1 MERVQRAIAR
11 TVPVLLALIAAA
23 ACSDMPVSPAAGG
36 ASAPSFDVAG
46 RGPRDVPAVRI
57 DLPAQPRAWDGDPA
71 ALKPAIVVAGGYAV
85 VAFKEPGSARAL
97 ATGNRG
103 AVTAGTVRA
112 GMELLQRSG
121 AEVIE
126 LLDAIGA
133 ARVRVS
139 PAQAVELGAHPLVD
153 FVEPRQYGQ
162 VQAQDTTWGI
172 RMVGAPTYWSL
183 NTGAGA
189 RVLII
194 DTGHQQ
200 NHVDLPAVPTANCA
214 GVYGGCDDASTA
226 SWHGTRVLG
235 IVAARNNLDG
245 VVGVA
250 PGTTGANIYMYGAC
264 DDYNGC
270 PTDAVTAGIN
280 AGIWNANVMNLSM
293 TQPYDAAQSTAIA
306 QAWSNGIVI
315 VAAAGN
321 FMSNTPVY
329 PADYANVIGVSG
341 VNADKSFAASGTTG
355 CSGYSNYGSHVDLS
369 APFSANSTIGIN
381 SYGTLCGTSMAA
393 PHVTG
398 VAALVKSANPT
409 WTNTQV
415 VNHLYATA
423 EDRGTA
429 GRDDYFG
436 YGIVRAVRP
445 PCANITGPTSITA
458 AGTYTWQANA
468 DCGNGTYTFNWEYR
482 AQGSATWTSVGTG
495 SSYSRTVALSNPA
508 FELRV
513 TVTSS
518 GLSVSDTHSVTVVQ
532 PPAASITGTTS
543 ITAAGTYT
551 WQANASGGNG
561 TYTYSWEYRVQGTTT
576 WTAVGTASS
585 YSRAV
590 ALGNPAFELRAT
602 VTSNG
607 LTGSDTHLVA
617 VSPAP
622 PTAAISGTTSITTAG
637 TYTWSANAASGN
649 GTYTYN
655 WEYRVGTGA
664 WTSVGTASSY
674 SRAVSAGNPSFELR
688 VTVTSGGLTGS
699 DTHLVSVN
707 IPVTPFAVTITGS
720 DYLIGGET
728 GSWQANVTGAPGAVS
743 YQWQYKTASGTTW
756 SNVGTNSASYSR
768 MAPLKASFY
777 VRVVVTS
784 GASSVSDDQYVQVEP
799 QDPMCGDVYC

>member
-1 MERVQRAIAR
+1 MFAR
-11 TVPVLLALIAAA
+11 SMLLLIAAA
-23 ACSDMPVSPAAGG
+23 ACSDLPSSSGAPAAGG
-36 ASAPSFDVAG
+36 ESAPSFSAAA
-46 RGPRDVPAVRI
+46 RAPRDVPEVRI
-57 DLPAQPRAWDGDPA
+57 DLPAQPRAWDSHPA
-71 ALKPAIVVAGGYAV
+71 ALESAIATAGGYAV

-112 GMELLQRSG
+112 GLELLQRSG

-133 ARVRVS
+133 ARVRVT
-139 PAQAVELGAHPLVD
+139 PAQAAQLARHALVD
-153 FVEPRQYGQ
+153 FVEPRQYGR
-162 VQAQDTTWGI
+162 VQAQDTPWGI
-172 RMVGAPTYWSL
+172 SMVGAPTYWPL

-264 DDYNGC
+264 DEYAGC

-280 AGIWNANVMNLSM
+280 AGIWNAQVMNLSL
-293 TQPYDAAQSTAIA
+293 TQPYDAAQATAIS
-306 QAWSNGIVI
+306 QAWSNGIII

-329 PADYANVIGVSG
+329 PADYTNVIGVSG
-341 VNADKSFAASGTTG
+341 VNADKSFASSGTTG

-369 APFSANSTIGIN
+369 APFSANSTIGTN
-381 SYGTLCGTSMAA
+381 TYGVLCGTSMAA

-398 VAALVKSANPT
+398 VAALVKSANPA
-409 WTNTQV
+409 WTNQQV

-436 YGIVRAVRP
+436 HGIVRAVRP
-445 PCANITGPTSITA
+445 PCANITGPTSISV

-482 AQGSATWTSVGTG
+482 AQGAATWTSVGTG
-495 SSYSRTVALSNPA
+495 SSYSRAVSLSNPA

-518 GLSVSDTHSVTVVQ
+518 GLTVSDTHSVAIVSL
-532 PPAASITGTTS
+532 PDANITGTSS
-543 ITAAGTYT
+543 ITTAGTYTWQANASGGNGTYTYNWEYRVGTSAWTSVGTASSYSRAVSPGNASFELRVTVTSNGSSGSDTHAVTVVSLPGANITGTSSITTAGTYT

-561 TYTYSWEYRVQGTTT
+561 TYTYSWEYRVQGATT
-576 WTAVGTASS
+576 WAAVGTASS

-590 ALGNPAFELRAT
+590 A
-602 VTSNG
+602 
-607 LTGSDTHLVA
+607 
-617 VSPAP
+617 
-622 PTAAISGTTSITTAG
+622 
-637 TYTWSANAASGN
+637 
-649 GTYTYN
+649 
-655 WEYRVGTGA
+655 
-664 WTSVGTASSY
+664 
-674 SRAVSAGNPSFELR
+674 AGNPHFELR
-688 VTVTSGGLTGS
+688 VTVTSNGASVS

-707 IPVTPFAVTITGS
+707 TTPFGVTITGPT
-720 DYLIGGET
+720 YLVGGDPGT
-728 GSWQANVTGAPGAVS
+728 WTANVTGAPGAVT
-743 YQWQYKTASGTTW
+743 YQWQYRTAASTTW
-756 SNVGTNSASYSR
+756 TAVGTNSATYSR
-768 MAPLKASFY
+768 NAPLRASFY

-784 GASSVSDDQYVQVEP
+784 GAASVQDDHYVEVEP
-799 QDPMCGDVYC
+799 IVIEPCDPICQR